1 MLAVCA
7 VLAAGCGNK
16 NNGASTQNGSQS
28 DASVEDSDE
37 QSEVFEREYNEEGQ
51 VRSFLTGKWVD
62 KEIGERRPVAVM
74 LSNIEAAQPMCG
86 VSAADVV
93 YEAPV
98 EGEIT
103 RMMGIFE
110 DYDDLDKIGKLRD
123 L

>member
-62 KEIGERRPVAVM
+62 KEIGDMDTCVIGVFVGFTPFVYIVAM
-74 LSNIEAAQPMCG
+74 
-86 VSAADVV
+86 SAKQM
-93 YEAPV
+93 
-98 EGEIT
+98 INKCW
-103 RMMGIFE
+103 
-110 DYDDLDKIGKLRD
+110 L
-123 L
+123 